1 MKEKITTMFL
11 ATVNPWNSGTV
22 KRSPTEVLNTY
33 EVAGRTLCVH
43 AGRDNSPKEKYRVS
57 DYETGLFI
65 CYSPSKELKAD
76 QLEDLHKK
84 FEDAY
89 RGDYTKL
96 YESNPVING
105 PHFEEGY
112 QKAKDFLAQIPVEQ
126 SAGVAWAVT
135 ELETYKFDR

>member
-1 MKEKITTMFL
+1 MFL
-11 ATVNPWNSGTV
+11 ATVNPWNSDTV
-22 KRSPTEVLNTY
+22 KRSPVEVLNSH

-43 AGRDNSPKEKYRVS
+43 EGCANSPKEKYRVS

-65 CYSPSKELKAD
+65 CYSPSKKLNAG
-76 QLEDLHKK
+76 QLEDLRKK

-96 YESNPVING
+96 YKMNPVING

-112 QKAKDFLAQIPVEQ
+112 QKARNLLAQIPIEQ
-126 SAGVAWAVT
+126 MAGVAWALS
-135 ELETYKFDR
+135 EIETYKFDR

>member
-1 MKEKITTMFL
+1 MKERITIMFL
-11 ATVNPWNSGTV
+11 ATVNPWNISTV
-22 KRSPTEVLNTY
+22 KRSPVEVLNSY

-43 AGRDNSPKEKYRVS
+43 EGLIYRPKEKYRVS

-65 CYSPSKELKAD
+65 CYSPSKELKAE
-76 QLEDLHKK
+76 QLEALRKR

-96 YESNPVING
+96 YESKPVING

-112 QKAKDFLAQIPVEQ
+112 QKAKDFLAQIPTEQ
-126 SAGVAWAVT
+126 MAGVSWALS
-135 ELETYKFDR
+135 EIETYKFDR

>member
-1 MKEKITTMFL
+1 MKEKITIMFL

-22 KRSPTEVLNTY
+22 KRSPTEVLNSY

-43 AGRDNSPKEKYRVS
+43 EGLDNSPKEKYRVS

-76 QLEDLHKK
+76 QLEDLRKR

-112 QKAKDFLAQIPVEQ
+112 QKAKDFLAQIPAEQ
-126 SAGVAWAVT
+126 KAGAAWALT
-135 ELETYKFDR
+135 EIETYKFDR